1 MDTRNTQPKTN
12 LGNIAAD
19 NDPELEVRSRSF
31 FAFNTNCCIKAAIET
46 DGAQSSSGQLL
57 ERALDDAVSLCFH
70 YEKLWSHTLEGSDVW
85 HLNHAQGTAIAIDAE
100 TAKILQLS
108 RHYREETAGLF
119 DISMAP
125 VAELWN

>member
-1 MDTRNTQPKTN
+1 MDFDAPCGFARKDPVDTRNTQPKTN

-57 ERALDDAVSLCFH
+57 ERALDDEIGRAHV
-70 YEKLWSHTLEGSDVW
+70 
-85 HLNHAQGTAIAIDAE
+85 
-100 TAKILQLS
+100 
-108 RHYREETAGLF
+108 
-119 DISMAP
+119 
-125 VAELWN
+125 